1 MHSSLEFETEPVR
14 KSPMIHGKEQTRASM
29 MQMASMGSHSPSS
42 PLSPLAEVAGAAP
55 PLLAVLEPGGD
66 ADLPGGLS
74 LFPSLD
80 SVAGMAASHEHAD
93 GDPPND
99 PPEKTNMTWLDAA
112 QLVLEEAGKPLHIK
126 EIKQRV
132 LEAGLVQSSSKSSL
146 EAVMYRETQKGSRRF
161 KRIENRNGVF
171 ALLTQAER
179 QQQLLHCYSAT
190 AATSAGRAFALPS
203 HRASSPS
210 AAPARLAQASPA
222 PNPRGAPSP
231 SASASACV
239 TGGAGAVAV
248 SSSSP
253 RVALSPG
260 RGLGGPPPLG
270 GARAPPGGGGG
281 GAGLGAGAAASRRSK
296 ARRLARRNAVSER
309 YRIKYQRLR
318 RLVRTTIFENAALCD
333 ELARVEGCLAGAKE
347 QRRVLLKRFL
357 QYQALY
363 EGTDPAAS
371 ASPTGVTV
379 GGLGAAP
386 PSAHSPPTT
395 AGLPPSVATT
405 AAVAPALDDPPAK
418 KPKRVK
424 KERTK
429 ERGREDDEK
438 GSKGKASK
446 RRKGG
451 EGPTRRLVQPIPLD
465 QMGRPI
471 FPIALGDLTIYS
483 LGEIV
488 TDRPGFHDES
498 HIYPVGFCSTRTAGS
513 LRHCELT
520 CLYTCQIKDG
530 GFGPQF
536 EIVPEDD
543 PQNPIVAS
551 SASACYANLMRATLA
566 ARGKSVPAVSS
577 SGPEFFGFS
586 HPSVQHLIQSCPGAR
601 KCSSYKWVRFEVC
614 RASPGARSSGSSRPA
629 GGMRTLGVP
638 PPQEREE
645 GEITTPVGASMRL
658 HVSAEDSIS
667 SLRSLLATAGH
678 STALLCMTPSSQPP
692 PPPPSAT
699 LPPPPLGSSLRPSP
713 ASERSPRRW

>member
-29 MQMASMGSHSPSS
+29 MQMVRAAFLTPASMGSHSPSS

-210 AAPARLAQASPA
+210 TAPARLAQASPA

-231 SASASACV
+231 SASASA
-239 TGGAGAVAV
+239 
-248 SSSSP
+248 
-253 RVALSPG
+253 
-260 RGLGGPPPLG
+260 
-270 GARAPPGGGGG
+270 
-281 GAGLGAGAAASRRSK
+281 K

-386 PSAHSPPTT
+386 QSAHSPPTT

-429 ERGREDDEK
+429 ERSREDDEK
-438 GSKGKASK
+438 GLKGKASK

-692 PPPPSAT
+692 PSPQRHPPS
-699 LPPPPLGSSLRPSP
+699 S
-713 ASERSPRRW
+713 SPRVFTPAKPSE

>member
-29 MQMASMGSHSPSS
+29 MQM
-42 PLSPLAEVAGAAP
+42 VRAAFLTPVPPP

-210 AAPARLAQASPA
+210 TAPARLAQASPA

-231 SASASACV
+231 SASASA
-239 TGGAGAVAV
+239 
-248 SSSSP
+248 
-253 RVALSPG
+253 
-260 RGLGGPPPLG
+260 
-270 GARAPPGGGGG
+270 
-281 GAGLGAGAAASRRSK
+281 K

-386 PSAHSPPTT
+386 QSAHSPPTT

-429 ERGREDDEK
+429 ERSREDDEK

-692 PPPPSAT
+692 PSPQRHPPS
-699 LPPPPLGSSLRPSP
+699 S
-713 ASERSPRRW
+713 SPRVFTPAKPSE